1 MPLAQ
6 LATIAQAGSLFTATR
21 SLWELTRMVRN
32 KRRQSRQTQKVE
44 QLLDELETFV
54 DRGVL
59 TRKEWTSFCLQV
71 EKSIADAEAT
81 PLEAQAQVLD
91 FIEAL
96 ENIDQEFADS
106 EYESDTS
113 DEGGHKSRRR
123 RRHQRRSSEPT
134 LHSESFSDARRSLNR
149 SHSVQDPHAGL
160 VPQSRGIPPMP
171 VALPSQFQN
180 RQLYGYGRPA
190 FHTAAAVPPPPP
202 PVHEDPRAGVAPTG
216 YAMPRY
222 GASVST
228 TVAPNMSNTS
238 FAANTSRNNSLAA
251 AYRRPRPV
259 PHGSSLSSSNTR
271 KVTTNSSSRLPSDP
285 RPSHIHPGRHDAH
298 RPASSDNSSAHASS
312 FSSGTASPVS
322 PIDSSSGSRRSSTS
336 SVASSD
342 YVLHPSR
349 DAHQQQHSNLHHP
362 KPQHVPAPQ
371 TDRQPRVFY
380 FPPPPPPNAPAMAAA
395 ASAPVPVPIPVSMQ
409 VPAAPIAQPVSL
421 RDQLI
426 ARDALLAGSLDRRVP
441 RAGSRCSSTA
451 GTYLDPHGEYG
462 KRRRR

>member
-44 QLLDELETFV
+44 QLLDGLETFV

-71 EKSIADAEAT
+71 EKSMADGEAT

-91 FIEAL
+91 FLEAL
-96 ENIDQEFADS
+96 ENIDLEFADS
-106 EYESDTS
+106 EYESESS

-123 RRHQRRSSEPT
+123 RRHQRRSSEPA
-134 LHSESFSDARRSLNR
+134 LHSESFNDTQRSLNR

-180 RQLYGYGRPA
+180 RQLYGYGRPP
-190 FHTAAAVPPPPP
+190 FHTAAAAPPPPP
-202 PVHEDPRAGVAPTG
+202 SVHDDPRAGVAPTS

-228 TVAPNMSNTS
+228 TVAPNKSNPS
-238 FAANTSRNNSLAA
+238 FAANTSRSNSLAA
-251 AYRRPRPV
+251 ACRPPRPV
-259 PHGSSLSSSNTR
+259 PHGSSLSSSNMP
-271 KVTTNSSSRLPSDP
+271 KVTTNSSSRQPPDP
-285 RPSHIHPGRHDAH
+285 RPSHLHPGRRAT
-298 RPASSDNSSAHASS
+298 RPASSDSSAYASS
-312 FSSGTASPVS
+312 ISSLGTASPAS
-322 PIDSSSGSRRSSTS
+322 PIDSGSSSRSSSTS
-336 SVASSD
+336 SIARE
-342 YVLHPSR
+342 YVTQPSR
-349 DAHQQQHSNLHHP
+349 DEQQQHRDLHHP
-362 KPQHVPAPQ
+362 KPQHAPAPQ
-371 TDRQPRVFY
+371 TDQQQPRIFY
-380 FPPPPPPNAPAMAAA
+380 FPPPPPHGPPVAA
-395 ASAPVPVPIPVSMQ
+395 ASIPVPVPTQVK
-409 VPAAPIAQPVSL
+409 VPAAPIAQPASL
-421 RDQLI
+421 RAQLL
-426 ARDALLAGSLDRRVP
+426 ARDAKLVASLDRRVP
-441 RAGSRCSSTA
+441 RSSSRCSSAA
-451 GTYLDPHGEYG
+451 GTYLDSQGEYG

>member
-134 LHSESFSDARRSLNR
+134 LHSESFNDARRSLNR

-190 FHTAAAVPPPPP
+190 FHPAAAAPPPPPP
-202 PVHEDPRAGVAPTG
+202 PVHEDPRAGVGPTG

-222 GASVST
+222 GVSAST
-228 TVAPNMSNTS
+228 TVAPNMSNPS

-259 PHGSSLSSSNTR
+259 PRGSSLSSSNTR
-271 KVTTNSSSRLPSDP
+271 KVTTNSSSDP
-285 RPSHIHPGRHDAH
+285 RPSHLHHPGRHDA
-298 RPASSDNSSAHASS
+298 RPASSDSSSAYASSS

-322 PIDSSSGSRRSSTS
+322 PIDSSSSSRSSSTS
-336 SVASSD
+336 SVASGD

-349 DAHQQQHSNLHHP
+349 DAQQQQQHSNLHHP
-362 KPQHVPAPQ
+362 KPRHIPAPQ

-380 FPPPPPPNAPAMAAA
+380 FPPPPPPPNAPAMAAA
-395 ASAPVPVPIPVSMQ
+395 ASAPVPVLVAVPMQ
-409 VPAAPIAQPVSL
+409 VPAASIARPISL

-426 ARDALLAGSLDRRVP
+426 ARDAMLAGSLDRRVP
-441 RAGSRCSSTA
+441 RAGSRCSSAA
-451 GTYLDPHGEYG
+451 GTYLDPQGEYG